1 MPPDPRP
8 PLLLTRPLPDSQ
20 RFAARMDGWPAVISP
35 ILRIVA
41 VDHDPAPLHEAPGL
55 VFTSAH
61 AVGAAGPGRGRP
73 ALCVGGRTAHAAR
86 AAGFAVTEGPG
97 NAAGLGP
104 LIAASP
110 VPLIHPH
117 GRHLAHPLPVPGIV
131 VYDQQPLPLT
141 RQARDLL
148 AGGAPVIVPVFSPR
162 SARLLGQAV
171 GADQAPHPPSAPA
184 PLWLVAISP
193 AAAAAWAGPAP
204 ARCLLAAQ
212 PTTAAM
218 EAAITQIMLA
228 EQS

>member
-1 MPPDPRP
+1 MPPDCRP
-8 PLLLTRPLPDSQ
+8 PLLLTRPLSDSQ
-20 RFAARMDGWPAVISP
+20 RFAARMDGWPAVTSP

-41 VDHDPAPLHEAPGL
+41 VDHDAAALHAAAGL

-73 ALCVGGRTAHAAR
+73 ALCVGGRTARLAR

-97 NAAGLGP
+97 TAAGLVP

-117 GRHLAHPLPVPGIV
+117 GRHLAHPLPVPGVV

-141 RQARDLL
+141 PQAHLLL
-148 AGGAPVIVPVFSPR
+148 AGPAPVIVPVFSPR
-162 SARLLGQAV
+162 SARLLGDMLPQ
-171 GADQAPHPPSAPA
+171 PCA
-184 PLWLVAISP
+184 PLWRVAISA
-193 AAAAAWAGPAP
+193 AAAAAWTGPAP
-204 ARCLLAAQ
+204 ARCTEAAQ
-212 PTTAAM
+212 PSAAAM
-218 EAAITQIMLA
+218 QAAITQIILA